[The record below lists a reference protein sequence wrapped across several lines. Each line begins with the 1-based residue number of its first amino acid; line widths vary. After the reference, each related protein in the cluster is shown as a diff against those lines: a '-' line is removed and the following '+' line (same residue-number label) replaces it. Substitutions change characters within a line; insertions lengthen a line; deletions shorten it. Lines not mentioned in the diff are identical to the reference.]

1 MVIRRDLQTPTVEE
15 EIESLYRQCA
25 CPCRPIDL
33 SSIKKNIELGVTRS
47 TAEFQRDVMLMF
59 LNSIM
64 YNKSSHFVHKMAR
77 HMQQEGMQHVQVS
90 HRHPLV
96 SVCCSALS
104 PDPEGSFNTLNDG

>member
-1 MVIRRDLQTPTVEE
+1 
-15 EIESLYRQCA
+15 
-25 CPCRPIDL
+25 
-33 SSIKKNIELGVTRS
+33 VTRT

-90 HRHPLV
+90 
-96 SVCCSALS
+96 
-104 PDPEGSFNTLNDG
+104 